1 MCMQDN
7 VGNNFILPAL
17 HSEASPL
24 LSYVCYIRLGGLVLV
39 ALSWW
44 PCLGGLVLV
53 ALSWWPCLGS
63 LVRQVEWVQPHPQLA
78 KKPPKFLVYFL
89 TIVAMLGEEEP
100 TSQLG

>member
-7 VGNNFILPAL
+7 VCNYFALPAL

-24 LSYVCYIRLGGLVLV
+24 LCLLC
-39 ALSWW
+39 LSWW
-44 PCLGGLVLV
+44 PCLGGLV
-53 ALSWWPCLGS
+53 
-63 LVRQVEWVQPHPQLA
+63 RQVEWVHPYPQLA
-78 KKPPKFLVYFL
+78 KKPPKFLVYLL